1 MWEKF
6 SIGSAGLL
14 LVLNAGGIP
23 LDNRYQAIVERNAF
37 GLKPQTPLTQTN
49 APAPP
54 ADKIVPTGLTTILGR
69 KMALFKVQS
78 PGKPPQPAKEESFI
92 LGEGERA
99 GEVEVMRI
107 DEQVGT
113 ITFNNRGTVIAMN
126 LERDGAK
133 PPSTPPAVAPQPV
146 AAVPG
151 GAPPALPVPGAPI
164 YHTNA
169 ALRNLPTR
177 HVPVPPAPTPMTA
190 PADSAQGAQ
199 QKPLTAE
206 EQIILMELERERSK
220 GQVQNGSLPPLPP
233 TPIAP
238 P

>member
-1 MWEKF
+1 M
-6 SIGSAGLL
+6 L
-14 LVLNAGGIP
+14 LVLNAGAIS

-37 GLKPQTPLTQTN
+37 GLKPPTPLTQTN
-49 APAPP
+49 APPPP
-54 ADKIVPTGLTTILGR
+54 ADKIVPTGLATVTGR
-69 KMALFKVQS
+69 KMAFFKLQS
-78 PGKPPQPAKEESFI
+78 PAKPPQPAKEESFI

-107 DEQVGT
+107 DEHAGT

-133 PPSTPPAVAPQPV
+133 PPNTPPPAVGAPPV
-146 AAVPG
+146 AGAPAG
-151 GAPPALPVPGAPI
+151 GAPPALPVPGAPM

-177 HVPVPPAPTPMTA
+177 HVPVPPAPTPITA
-190 PADSAQGAQ
+190 PQDSTQAAQ

-238 P
+238 Q